1 LLPKEEPITEMLEM
15 TPIAE
20 GTAVPP
26 RSASF
31 EEKMAYYRSQHTTVG
46 IRATHL
52 VGIPAV
58 AAALPLIAA
67 RPRVGVPLFLAGW
80 SLQVIGHKVFEKN
93 SPALTKGL
101 FTYQFCG
108 LAFWCEE
115 MADLIAGRSPFTG
128 AKRDADDNADIAGIP
143 IGDYAQ
149 VR

>member
-1 LLPKEEPITEMLEM
+1 MLEL
-15 TPIAE
+15 TPNTE
-20 GTAVPP
+20 GSAVPP

-31 EEKMAYYRSQHTTVG
+31 EDKMAYYRSQHTTRG

-58 AAALPLIAA
+58 AAALPLMAA

-80 SLQVIGHKVFEKN
+80 TLQIIGHKVFEKN
-93 SPALTKGL
+93 NPTLTKGF

-115 MADLIAGRSPFTG
+115 MADLVGGRSAILGKG
-128 AKRDADDNADIAGIP
+128 AETEDFESMIAGIP
-143 IGDYAQ
+143 VG
-149 VR
+149 VGLPV